1 MTEKEKFAMELW
13 DRLLAWIKDDIE
25 FGYTAEMILEKIN
38 GNMYDI
44 THTPKM
50 LHLQKK

>member
-25 FGYTAEMILEKIN
+25 FGGLRGRILKSSLESHPSK
-38 GNMYDI
+38 
-44 THTPKM
+44 
-50 LHLQKK
+50 LQQRG